1 MAPVRRYL
9 RITKHSALECR
20 IYLDNPALVHSW
32 LLHPRHAVL
41 PRVMESIR
49 PLVLPK
55 LREEKERSKKRS
67 TRKKGIKDVVVQDDF
82 EVSVFLTETNTR
94 HSLLVKHKEF
104 HDKAHSRLQSN
115 STRMLDEANRVQI
128 NIEPESDDENCRLA
142 DIPAAE
148 PPRRSKRRR
157 NAGIDEAGEPSD
169 ERQVI
174 QVDSDDEPAPK
185 RTRGTSNSKS
195 DDDADDDDEDK
206 KKLAMDIS
214 YQGFSIYGRV
224 LCLVVKRRDAKVQPA
239 GARTKAPKPSCQ
251 GQAAMEN
258 WISSTQKSPD
268 EE

>member
-20 IYLDNPALVHSW
+20 IYLDNPALVQSW
-32 LLHPRHAVL
+32 LLHPRYMVL
-41 PRVMESIR
+41 PRVMDSIR

-104 HDKAHSRLQSN
+104 REKAHSRLQSN
-115 STRMLDEANRVQI
+115 STRMIDEANQVHI
-128 NIEPESDDENCRLA
+128 NIEPESDDDNRRLE
-142 DIPAAE
+142 DIPAAG

-157 NAGIDEAGEPSD
+157 NAEMDNAGEPSD

-174 QVDSDDEPAPK
+174 HVDSDDEPAPK
-185 RTRGTSNSKS
+185 RTRGPSNSNS
-195 DDDADDDDEDK
+195 DDDNDDNDDK

-224 LCLVVKRRDAKVQPA
+224 LCLVVKRRDAKVQPTGA
-239 GARTKAPKPSCQ
+239 GTKAPKTSCQ
-251 GQAAMEN
+251 GQASMEN
-258 WISSTQKSPD
+258 WISSTQKPSD